1 LSYTKIFITYL
12 KPIKSINM
20 NTDFLVTIIFITI
33 LVIFIYWYAGYS
45 TRTGKLEDANKN
57 YIPDSWEENFSWF
70 FSLKGLIMF
79 VLGLAIGY
87 GLSGII

>member
-1 LSYTKIFITYL
+1 MWSIKNFITFL
-12 KPIKSINM
+12 ESIKIINM
-20 NTDFLVTIIFITI
+20 NTDFIVTIIFITI

-45 TRTGKLEDANKN
+45 TRTGKLEDKNQN

-79 VLGLAIGY
+79 VLGLVLGY
-87 GLSGII
+87 SIHGVI

>member
-1 LSYTKIFITYL
+1 
-12 KPIKSINM
+12 M

-45 TRTGKLEDANKN
+45 IKTGKLEDANKN
-57 YIPDSWEENFSWF
+57 LIPDSWEQNFMWF

-79 VLGLAIGY
+79 VLGVALGY
-87 GLSGII
+87 TIHGVI